1 MNLKINLNKMKK
13 LLLIVLVAFS
23 FSITSCSSD
32 DDSANGNNYP
42 QTVNIKFD
50 ISTTRNSDAIIN
62 RTLNNNTETD
72 EITSLPYSF
81 TYAQQEVNQGT
92 YLKLTFQDN
101 GVYAATNEG
110 STWTDYDAEL
120 KITVGNNVVKT
131 QTFEMTE
138 GTGIVQI
145 DYTFE

>member
-1 MNLKINLNKMKK
+1 MKK
-13 LLLIVLVAFS
+13 LLLTLIVVAS

-32 DDSANGNNYP
+32 DDNSGGNNYP

-50 ISTTRNSDAIIN
+50 ITTTRNSEAIIN
-62 RTLNNNTETD
+62 RTLDNDTEID
-72 EITSLPYSF
+72 QVTSLPYSF
-81 TYAQQEVNQGT
+81 TYAQQEVNEGT

-101 GVYAATNEG
+101 GTYAVGPSG

-120 KITVGNNVVKT
+120 KISIGNNVVKT
-131 QTFEMTE
+131 ETFEITS
-138 GTGIVQI
+138 GGGIVQI

>member
-92 YLKLTFQDN
+92 YLK
-101 GVYAATNEG
+101 
-110 STWTDYDAEL
+110 
-120 KITVGNNVVKT
+120 
-131 QTFEMTE
+131 
-138 GTGIVQI
+138 
-145 DYTFE
+145 